1 MEHYDRRELLGR
13 GGRLA
18 AAAAVAPA
26 TLRRGPTPLQALS
39 RSLQGDLVLP
49 GQAAYA
55 QLRLPYN
62 TRFDGIHPRAVALC
76 ETAADVEKTI
86 AWARRHGV
94 PFAARSG
101 GHSYGGYSTT
111 TGMVVDVSRMHGVS
125 ASGGRAVVGA
135 GAQLIDVYNALWQH
149 GVTIPGGSCPTVGI
163 AGLALGGGIGFAG
176 RLHGLTC
183 DNVLGLTLVPA
194 RGDPLVCNSSAH
206 SDLYWACRGGGG
218 GNFAVVTSF
227 TLRTHPV
234 SNVAWFSVRW
244 PWSDAAAALGAW
256 QDWAPHAPDELF
268 SVFSLSAGSVSSG
281 GQFFGAQADLQRLLQ
296 PLASAGAPL
305 RVSVTSGTYM
315 DAVMH
320 WAGCGG
326 LAFPACHLRRDGGT
340 LPRSGFAAKSDYV
353 SRPFSPAAIAT
364 ALRWIAMGGGSIL
377 FDSSGG
383 AINRVA
389 PGATA
394 FVHRGDL
401 FSCQYLTYSGNL
413 GWLRGFHAAM
423 RPYVSGFAYQ
433 NYIDPELA
441 DWQHAYYGSNLPRL
455 QAVKRRYDPANVF
468 RFRQSIR
475 PR

>member
-163 AGLALGGGIGFAG
+163 AGLALDCFHIWK
-176 RLHGLTC
+176 L
-183 DNVLGLTLVPA
+183 A
-194 RGDPLVCNSSAH
+194 RGPDGEEA
-206 SDLYWACRGGGG
+206 GG
-218 GNFAVVTSF
+218 GN
-227 TLRTHPV
+227 RTRAH
-234 SNVAWFSVRW
+234 
-244 PWSDAAAALGAW
+244 
-256 QDWAPHAPDELF
+256 
-268 SVFSLSAGSVSSG
+268 
-281 GQFFGAQADLQRLLQ
+281 
-296 PLASAGAPL
+296 
-305 RVSVTSGTYM
+305 RVET
-315 DAVMH
+315 
-320 WAGCGG
+320 
-326 LAFPACHLRRDGGT
+326 
-340 LPRSGFAAKSDYV
+340 
-353 SRPFSPAAIAT
+353 
-364 ALRWIAMGGGSIL
+364 
-377 FDSSGG
+377 
-383 AINRVA
+383 
-389 PGATA
+389 
-394 FVHRGDL
+394 
-401 FSCQYLTYSGNL
+401 
-413 GWLRGFHAAM
+413 
-423 RPYVSGFAYQ
+423 
-433 NYIDPELA
+433 
-441 DWQHAYYGSNLPRL
+441 
-455 QAVKRRYDPANVF
+455 
-468 RFRQSIR
+468 
-475 PR
+475 